1 MPKVKLITKVGIFL
15 TILMAC
21 QLFAFARACPCD
33 GLVVPQP
40 PEMNQESGLRQSYQ
54 PEFQKE
60 FLKTIQSA
68 KLACE
73 KYKGKPHVA
82 IVSDIDETLL
92 DNREEYTIH
101 PKEVSTDHKEWINQS
116 RAPVWQPTAEFLLW
130 ARDNGFAIFLVSGR
144 TEEKRR
150 ATIENLRKHNIVYDG
165 LFLRRDMKDKQAGN
179 VKANVRQEIE
189 KMGFTIVVNIGD
201 QWSDLVGG
209 HAIDCEKLPNLIYFI
224 R

>member
-1 MPKVKLITKVGIFL
+1 MLKEKLISLAGSFL
-15 TILMAC
+15 LGAC
-21 QLFAFARACPCD
+21 LATSALACPCES
-33 GLVVPQP
+33 LVVPVP
-40 PEMNQESGLRQSYQ
+40 PLLNQEAGLKQSYN
-54 PEFQKE
+54 PEFTKE
-60 FLKTIQSA
+60 FARTIDSA

-73 KYKGKPHVA
+73 KYVGKPHIA

-101 PKEVSTDHKEWINQS
+101 PKEVSTDHREWIAQS
-116 RAPVWQPTAEFLLW
+116 RAPVWQPTADFLAW
-130 ARDNGFAIFLVSGR
+130 ARDKGFAIFLVSGR

-189 KMGFTIVVNIGD
+189 KMGFIIVVNIGD

-209 HAIDCEKLPNLIYFI
+209 HAIDCQKLPNLIYFI